1 VSEAM
6 ADQIVSIADFSRY
19 PAGRTRRD
27 GPFSA
32 ERFRDDVLVPALKAA
47 VESHSRVVVKLDG
60 VFGYSSSFLE
70 ETFGGLIRL
79 NILRPD
85 VVRRALVISTDDPI
99 YSSVQLDAE
108 RYLSEELERA
118 A

>member
-1 VSEAM
+1 M
-6 ADQIVSIADFSRY
+6 ADQIVSIANFSQF

-32 ERFRDDVLVPALKAA
+32 ERFRDDVLVPALRGAI
-47 VESHSRVVVKLDG
+47 ESNSRVVVKLDG
-60 VFGYSSSFLE
+60 VLGYSSSFLE

-79 NILRPD
+79 RLFRPD
-85 VVRRALVISTDDPI
+85 VLRRALVISAEDPI

-108 RYLSEELERA
+108 QYLTEELERA

>member
-1 VSEAM
+1 M
-6 ADQIVSIADFSRY
+6 PDQTVSIADFSQF
-19 PAGRTRRD
+19 PAGRSRRD

-47 VESHSRVVVKLDG
+47 IESNSRVTVRLDG
-60 VFGYSSSFLE
+60 VLGYSSSFLE

-79 NILRPD
+79 GEFRPEVLR
-85 VVRRALVISTDDPI
+85 RTLVITADNPI
-99 YSSVQLDAE
+99 YSSVRMDAE
-108 RYLSEELERA
+108 QYLTEELERA